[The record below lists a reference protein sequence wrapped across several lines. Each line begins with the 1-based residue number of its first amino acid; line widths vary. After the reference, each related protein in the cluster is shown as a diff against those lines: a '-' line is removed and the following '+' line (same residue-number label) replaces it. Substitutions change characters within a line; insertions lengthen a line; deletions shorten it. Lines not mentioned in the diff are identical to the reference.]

1 MLCLKR
7 LLLEAFMSA
16 HARYRARFFIKGR
29 HLYNSEHPIA
39 LTCKAFCATYFGFA
53 RVACTRR
60 VS

>member
-39 LTCKAFCATYFGFA
+39 LTCKAFCASA
-53 RVACTRR
+53 W
-60 VS
+60 